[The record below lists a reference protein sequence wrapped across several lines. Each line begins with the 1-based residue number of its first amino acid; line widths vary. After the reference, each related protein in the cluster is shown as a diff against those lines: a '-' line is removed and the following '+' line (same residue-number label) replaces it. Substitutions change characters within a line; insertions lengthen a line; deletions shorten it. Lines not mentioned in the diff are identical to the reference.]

1 MGVGIYLGNPD
12 WEGTWFWLIHQVLD
26 PWVLTVQGVL
36 LSGEKVRVSGGQRVP
51 GAQGCSASVAET
63 THTQ

>member
-1 MGVGIYLGNPD
+1 M
-12 WEGTWFWLIHQVLD
+12 
-26 PWVLTVQGVL
+26 LTVQGVL

-51 GAQGCSASVAET
+51 GVQGSSTSVAET

>member
-1 MGVGIYLGNPD
+1 MVPAYTPSLRP
-12 WEGTWFWLIHQVLD
+12 L
-26 PWVLTVQGVL
+26 VLTVQGVL